1 MALFVKRNTEG
12 DSLPLYSTSLGET
25 VLIAGLGNI
34 GKEYVGTRHNI
45 GFEAIDYFAKLY
57 DFPAWIEKKDLRC
70 HLTKNQVGD
79 KNVILIKPTTFMNES
94 GQSVSATQKYF
105 RLPNSKTVVVHDD
118 LDVDFGQIRCRRGG
132 GSAGNNG
139 IKSLITHLGEDFY
152 RLRIGI
158 KNSQL
163 EKMDS
168 ADFVLAKF
176 NKEERGSI
184 TKLTKEASSILSEYT
199 TIGDLPND
207 TRSISS

>member
-45 GFEAIDYFAKLY
+45 GFEAVDYFAKLY

-70 HLTKNQVGD
+70 HLTKNRVGD
-79 KNVILIKPTTFMNES
+79 KNVIIIKPTTFMNES
-94 GQSVSATQKYF
+94 GQSVLATQKYF

-139 IKSLITHLGEDFY
+139 IKSLITQLGEDFY

-184 TKLTKEASSILSEYT
+184 TKLTKEVSSIISEYT
-199 TIGDLPND
+199 VQGKLINK
-207 TRSISS
+207 SIKIF